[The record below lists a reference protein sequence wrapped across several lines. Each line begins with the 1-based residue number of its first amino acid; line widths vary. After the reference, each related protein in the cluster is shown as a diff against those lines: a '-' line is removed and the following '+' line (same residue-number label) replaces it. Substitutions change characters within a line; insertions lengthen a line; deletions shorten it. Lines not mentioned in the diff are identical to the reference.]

1 VSVSAAKA
9 LDRIAG
15 AVLLKA
21 LAPLRAWRDLA
32 RSEDELRGVRR
43 IVAVKFWGVGNAALL
58 LPVLRLVRR
67 RYPAARLDVVTLA
80 GNRPL
85 FAGVADR
92 VLTVRTRP
100 LGFAALDLARALAV
114 LGRDRADLGLDFEQY
129 VRSSQVLLSLA
140 RVRQIVAFDTAGQRR
155 AGLADVRVPYDD
167 GRHTGQTFLD
177 LARAAGVR
185 ERVYRPGGLA
195 AAPDP
200 AARAEAWCANA
211 GVGPGRPMVVLHP
224 GSGDNFPGR
233 RWPTRRF
240 GLLARRLVDRGAIV
254 AVTGER
260 RERGLT
266 REVAEA
272 SGRALHDLA
281 GTLDLEELI
290 ALLAR
295 ARLLVS
301 NDTGPVH
308 LASALGVPV
317 LGLYGPNTPLLYGP
331 LSAGSRAFY
340 DPPPCSPCITNFN
353 YKTSRCRNAVCIRA
367 IDVDAVADEAV
378 RLLDAARRAEARA

>member
-1 VSVSAAKA
+1 
-9 LDRIAG
+9 
-15 AVLLKA
+15 
-21 LAPLRAWRDLA
+21 
-32 RSEDELRGVRR
+32 
-43 IVAVKFWGVGNAALL
+43 
-58 LPVLRLVRR
+58 
-67 RYPAARLDVVTLA
+67 
-80 GNRPL
+80 
-85 FAGVADR
+85 
-92 VLTVRTRP
+92 
-100 LGFAALDLARALAV
+100 
-114 LGRDRADLGLDFEQY
+114 
-129 VRSSQVLLSLA
+129 
-140 RVRQIVAFDTAGQRR
+140 
-155 AGLADVRVPYDD
+155 
-167 GRHTGQTFLD
+167 
-177 LARAAGVR
+177 
-185 ERVYRPGGLA
+185 
-195 AAPDP
+195 
-200 AARAEAWCANA
+200 
-211 GVGPGRPMVVLHP
+211 MVVLHP

-295 ARLLVS
+295 ARLLGS
-301 NDTGPVH
+301 YDTGPVH